1 MTQAR
6 ADKVI
11 NLLLAVG
18 GIVAVYFMLKDPSSR
33 RKALR
38 AAKVLATDTIP
49 GYMIGEVAR
58 AWRETGQRAA

>member
-11 NLLLAVG
+11 NLLLGVS